1 MSRLLLCTD
10 LDRTLI
16 PNGDQPE
23 SPGVRELVA
32 RLASHKQVKL
42 VYVTG
47 RDTVLVDEAIQTWN
61 LPMPDL
67 TIADVGTTIARRMNN
82 RWERWSSWDAI
93 LSSEWLG
100 LKTGDLQKR
109 LIDLHELRAQEP
121 GKQGK
126 FKLSYY
132 TSPGL
137 EGGKA
142 AARAAERLEQI
153 GIQANLIWSEDEEIA
168 QGLLDILPRAA
179 SKRLAVEYLLQAWN
193 YSHDEVVFAGD
204 SGNDLDLLTS
214 PIPSVLVAN
223 ASADVRDQ
231 ARALVIEAGIEES
244 LHFARGEVEG
254 LNGNYAAGIL
264 EGVLHFQPRWRS
276 QLGELS

>member
-23 SPGVRELVA
+23 SSGARDLVA
-32 RLASHKQVKL
+32 RLAAHKQVKL

-47 RDTVLVDEAIQTWN
+47 RDLGLVDEAIKTWK

-67 TIADVGTTIARRMNN
+67 AIADVGTTIARRMSG
-82 RWERWSSWDAI
+82 RWERWTSWDAI

-100 LKTGDLQKR
+100 LKTGDLQER
-109 LIDLHELRAQEP
+109 LVDLRELRVQEP
-121 GKQGK
+121 ERQGK

-132 TSPGL
+132 TATGP
-137 EGGKA
+137 EGGQA
-142 AARAAERLEQI
+142 VARAAERLEQI
-153 GIQANLIWSEDEEIA
+153 GVQANLIWSEDEQIA
-168 QGLLDILPRAA
+168 QGLLDVLPRAA
-179 SKRLAVEYLLQAWN
+179 SKRLAVEYLLRAWN
-193 YSHDEVVFAGD
+193 YSPEEVVFAGD

-223 ASADVRDQ
+223 ASAEVREQ
-231 ARALVIEAGIEES
+231 ARSLVTEAGLEES
-244 LHFARGEVEG
+244 LYFACGGLEG
-254 LNGNYAAGIL
+254 RNGNYAAGIL
-264 EGVLHFQPRWRS
+264 EGVLHFQPQWRS
-276 QLGELS
+276 LLGDLK